1 MIFVA
6 KIYIFLPN
14 LKKEMNKKLPKYLLG
29 KYQLLGTVTFSVLF
43 ALIFLNL
50 YIPFSDTAWF
60 GLGRSVNFLFTAG
73 FMFLSMLILVVSR
86 VLMYKTQDMFDMT
99 YLQYVLWCLGEVFLI
114 CVLYTFVTVD
124 IVKPEAPDYFHIL
137 LKALLYGMIA
147 LVIPYIISGMFIAI
161 VEKNRTIRLMR
172 YQSRIS
178 DQDSVSSPQG
188 GQITFFDNS
197 GALKFSVSS
206 LDLYYIES
214 DDNYINVWYSDKKGD
229 LKMYMLR
236 CSLKAVEDSFKG
248 STLLR
253 CHRKYIVNLAK
264 AKVLR
269 KEKDGYFIDL
279 DCSTIDPIPVSK
291 TYSDN
296 ILGYFSSVRK

>member
-1 MIFVA
+1 
-6 KIYIFLPN
+6 
-14 LKKEMNKKLPKYLLG
+14 MNKKLPKYLLG

-43 ALIFLNL
+43 ALVFLNL

-73 FMFLSMLILVVSR
+73 FMFLAMLILVVSR
-86 VLMYKTQDMFDMT
+86 IIMYKTQDLFDMT
-99 YLQYVLWCLGEVFLI
+99 YLHYVLWSLGEVFLI
-114 CVLYTFVTVD
+114 CALYAFVTVD
-124 IVKPEAPDYFHIL
+124 IVQPRTPDYFRIL
-137 LKALLYGMIA
+137 VRALPYGMIA

-172 YQSRIS
+172 YQSRTS
-178 DQDSVSSPQG
+178 GKDSPSGSPSS
-188 GQITFFDNS
+188 QITFFDNS
-197 GALKFSVSS
+197 GALKFSVNS

-214 DDNYINVWYSDKKGD
+214 DDNYINVWYSDKKGA

-236 CSLKAVEDSFKG
+236 CSLKTVEDSFKG
-248 STLLR
+248 SPLLR
-253 CHRKYIVNLAK
+253 CHRKYIVNLSR

-279 DCSTIDPIPVSK
+279 DSDSVAPIPVSK
-291 TYSDN
+291 TYSDS
-296 ILGYFSSVRK
+296 IVGYFSSANSGI